1 MKPKKEK
8 HITSRVRKE
17 NKTDRDRLSTM
28 VERDK
33 KKEQS
38 KSKCRKKVKENG
50 QEDN

>member
-1 MKPKKEK
+1 MKPKKKK

-17 NKTDRDRLSTM
+17 SKTERKRLSTM

-38 KSKCRKKVKENG
+38 KNKCRKKVEKH
-50 QEDN
+50 D

>member
-1 MKPKKEK
+1 MTPKKKK

-17 NKTDRDRLSTM
+17 NKTDRNRLSTM

-38 KSKCRKKVKENG
+38 KNKCRKKVEKDEN
-50 QEDN
+50 

>member
-17 NKTDRDRLSTM
+17 SKTDRKRLNTM

-38 KSKCRKKVKENG
+38 KNKCRGKDNG
-50 QEDN
+50 